1 MAEDGLNRMIWGG
14 NVSKLSKRNKTSGT
28 PALLREAWNVSALP
42 AAVLPEHGWRKS
54 LHIVFIILRES
65 SLQDSNI
72 NPVRCVKVTRD
83 GLGLLEMVHGLCQT
97 ACHPCLGLSGG
108 S

>member
-97 ACHPCLGLSGG
+97 ACHPRLGLSGG